1 MIKQV
6 ADKFGKTPEEVF
18 DLFGQASMNFG
29 TLERF
34 LETGD
39 KTLLWNPLEDLVL
52 KQNLPEDSPEY
63 EYLISIKTWEQIE
76 ERIKF
81 LKDKEE
87 NEDV

>member
-18 DLFGQASMNFG
+18 DLFGKASMNFG

-34 LETGD
+34 LETGE

-52 KQNLPEDSPEY
+52 KQNLAEDSPEY
-63 EYLISIKTWEQIE
+63 EYLISIKT
-76 ERIKF
+76 
-81 LKDKEE
+81 
-87 NEDV
+87 